1 MGKYHKAKFD
11 ILLQEDLDFF
21 DKHFIQSPDPWDEE
35 QKRSAQNTIIQN
47 KKTIKNKRIRLRNKI
62 LKKNLERMLT
72 EMIRNGFTKAKKA
85 EEDFKGG

>member
-1 MGKYHKAKFD
+1 MKINKNNKNIYM
-11 ILLQEDLDFF
+11 
-21 DKHFIQSPDPWDEE
+21 
-35 QKRSAQNTIIQN
+35 KRKKIIQN
-47 KKTIKNKRIRLRNKI
+47 KETIKNKRIRLRKKI